1 MSKFKVNKL
10 FVFDKA
16 KEKEKP
22 TRYDN
27 VSLLYTQI
35 GTGTVKY
42 EITIK
47 NNENEVVRDL
57 PNNLK
62 LVAFVDDGRMIYIP
76 NVVLEEDKFIC
87 HNAMVSI
94 DKQKVETPLVIRHHF
109 DFLKNN
115 GIEMCQNDLEAEWP
129 TNKDFEKSA
138 HFCDVRRV
146 ADACA
151 EKELL
156 HIAEMELS
164 PMHKAVWLSEVLTNF
179 FMKGYKYA
187 KEIDSY
193 DF

>member
-1 MSKFKVNKL
+1 MSEFKVNKL

-42 EITIK
+42 EITIINNK
-47 NNENEVVRDL
+47 NVVVSDL
-57 PNNLK
+57 PNNFK
-62 LVAFVDDGRMIYIP
+62 LVAFDDGRMIYIP
-76 NVVLEEDKFIC
+76 NVVLEEGKFIC
-87 HNAMVSI
+87 KNGTVTI
-94 DKQKVETPLVIRHHF
+94 NGNQVETPLIIRNHF
-109 DFLKNN
+109 EFLKNN

-187 KEIDSY
+187 KEIDDY